1 MMKEVKREALC
12 SSRRVLTVVQEELA
26 TKALFLYLV
35 SCFLYLVSYLLF
47 LGFCFLPLG
56 IAMRWIEE

>member
-26 TKALFLYLV
+26 TKALFLYL
-35 SCFLYLVSYLLF
+35 YLVSYILSLI
-47 LGFCFLPLG
+47 FCFLFFVSY
-56 IAMRWIEE
+56 RWELP